1 MDTKNHVGYGVK
13 SPKTAFDGAII
24 GPMSWTQAMKVMD
37 ACCKEV
43 TGENRRAFT
52 DACVMDFASDSGLDL
67 DAYYAQCGDLRTDDA
82 WFIDAMEGHGI
93 EMVALV
99 EEGHGLCALQ
109 GHFLWQAR
117 KAEQEARRGVQQLA
131 DEAVRAVDPSA
142 LTMRPETLFGA
153 FVTALEGGIGY
164 WSSARVYRWKG
175 ADGEEDHTGFCA
187 VIEIEDEDEDDLRT
201 ITAPV
206 IEAGYLAIVE
216 RRVKVCDSIYKAIV
230 LGWADV
236 DGGGYVDADAAD
248 CIVQAG
254 LFGEVVYG

>member
-1 MDTKNHVGYGVK
+1 MPIRSRDMSDPIRVGWTDIQAGDTL
-13 SPKTAFDGAII
+13 TDGR
-24 GPMSWTQAMKVMD
+24 KVMATD
-37 ACCKEV
+37 VRTSV
-43 TGENRRAFT
+43 TVCRLDDGTVLRVWRRGPGSS
-52 DACVMDFASDSGLDL
+52 VEIAS
-67 DAYYAQCGDLRTDDA
+67 R
-82 WFIDAMEGHGI
+82 HG
-93 EMVALV
+93 
-99 EEGHGLCALQ
+99 
-109 GHFLWQAR
+109 AR
-117 KAEQEARRGVQQLA
+117 KAEQEARREVHQLA
-131 DEAVRAVDPSA
+131 DEAVKAVDTSA
-142 LTMRPETLFGA
+142 LTMSPQTLWGT

-164 WSSARVYRWKG
+164 WSCAHVYQWKD
-175 ADGEEDHTGFCA
+175 ANGEEDHTGFCA
-187 VIEIEDEDEDDLRT
+187 VIEIEDEDDLRT